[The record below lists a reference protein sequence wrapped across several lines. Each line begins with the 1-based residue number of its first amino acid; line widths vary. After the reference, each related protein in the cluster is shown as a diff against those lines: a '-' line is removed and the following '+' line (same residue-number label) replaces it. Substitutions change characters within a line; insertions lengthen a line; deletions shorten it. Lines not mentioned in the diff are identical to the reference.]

1 MDALSE
7 VLRAVRLAGAVI
19 LHADLGAPWGLDVPS
34 ATPLA
39 KGFLHDADHPAIFH
53 AVLRGECWMQM
64 DEDEPL
70 RVTEGEVLLFS
81 HGDAHR
87 LVSDPGSATVP
98 LASLVRPPVAGELLT
113 IVHGG
118 DGERVRLV
126 TGLAAV
132 DRRLGDPLLVDL
144 PRVMRVDLRG
154 QHSVGQLENSLAFS
168 LTETD
173 APRPGGIASLERI
186 AELVVID
193 AIRRHV
199 ESTPPGATG
208 WLAGLDDRFVGRALA
223 LLHGSPGED
232 WTVERLAKLVGVSR
246 SALAEHF
253 TRIIGEPPITYL
265 TRWRLCLAAR
275 ELSGSMREIQGIAKD
290 AGYDSAGAFSAAFK
304 RAYGK
309 TPTAWRKK
317 QTRRK

>member
-1 MDALSE
+1 
-7 VLRAVRLAGAVI
+7 
-19 LHADLGAPWGLDVPS
+19 
-34 ATPLA
+34 
-39 KGFLHDADHPAIFH
+39 
-53 AVLRGECWMQM
+53 
-64 DEDEPL
+64 
-70 RVTEGEVLLFS
+70 
-81 HGDAHR
+81 
-87 LVSDPGSATVP
+87 
-98 LASLVRPPVAGELLT
+98 
-113 IVHGG
+113 
-118 DGERVRLV
+118 VRLV

-193 AIRRHV
+193 AIRRHI
-199 ESTPPGATG
+199 ESTPPGSTG

-232 WTVERLAKLVGVSR
+232 WTVQRLAKLVGVSR

-253 TRIIGEPPITYL
+253 TRILGEPPITYL